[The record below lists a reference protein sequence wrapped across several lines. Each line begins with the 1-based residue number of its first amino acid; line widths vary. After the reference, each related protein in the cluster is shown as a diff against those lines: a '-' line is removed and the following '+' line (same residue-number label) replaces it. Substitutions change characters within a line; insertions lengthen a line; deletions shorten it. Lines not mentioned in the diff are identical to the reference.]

1 MHSTKREKKN
11 EAFTISGKIRKL
23 AGKAI
28 YSYDMITP
36 GDKIAVG
43 VSGGKD
49 SLLLLHLLKY
59 MQVYSPVKYE
69 LHACCVDMTAG
80 GWDTQPLESLCASL
94 SVPLHIVPYAIE
106 KIIDERQE
114 RSPCSFCANM
124 RRGIL
129 NTVTKR
135 IGCNKLALGH
145 NLDDSVE
152 TTLMN
157 LLRNGRFRCYQ
168 PKLWHD
174 RAEIWVIRPLI
185 YLTEYQ
191 IQHEINRLGIKTSQ
205 YCCKYGAD
213 TERSRT
219 KSIIETLKG
228 SFPSIKTSVI
238 HALENHQT
246 DDCWQRTPQRYFR
259 MYGTEESPSGETN
272 APYTLAKTPE
282 TDE

>member
-1 MHSTKREKKN
+1 MRPSNNAEKG
-11 EAFTISGKIRKL
+11 EPLRISGKIRKL

-36 GDKIAVG
+36 GDRIAVG

-59 MQVYSPVKYE
+59 MQAYSPVKYD
-69 LHACCVDMTAG
+69 LQACCVDMTAG
-80 GWDTQPLESLCASL
+80 GWDTEPLQKLCDSLQ
-94 SVPLHIVPYAIE
+94 VPLHIVPYAIE

-129 NTVTKR
+129 NTITKKV
-135 IGCNKLALGH
+135 GCNKLALGH

-185 YLTEYQ
+185 YLSEYQ
-191 IQHEINRLGIKTSQ
+191 IQREIDRLGVRTAQ
-205 YCCKYGAD
+205 YCCKFGAD

-219 KSIIETLKG
+219 KHIIETLKA
-228 SFPSIKTSVI
+228 SFPNIKTSVV
-238 HALENHQT
+238 HALENHAD
-246 DDCWQRTPQRYFR
+246 DDCWQKTPQRYFK
-259 MYGTEESPSGETN
+259 MYGLQENSEE
-272 APYTLAKTPE
+272 
-282 TDE
+282 